1 MFRSFFNALP
11 AREQAPRAVGEV
23 ALRAGVQLAWTMG
36 ATSSRS
42 STSTGVLI
50 LGLDNAGKT
59 SLLAQVLDEDARTVT
74 PTLGF
79 MLRGLVLSD
88 GTQLKVWDVGGR
100 QDVRE
105 HWRAHYAKAKCIIFV
120 IDAVDRHR
128 LQENSIEL
136 RRLLDQPR
144 LVGLPLL
151 LLANKQDVAGALPA
165 SEIEACL
172 HLGTIRDRAWNC
184 MGCSA
189 FRGDGFVRG
198 LKWLASQAGRSPTTN
213 LKRVGSNVGQED
225 EQEQDEDEDD
235 EDERPATDR
244 PAQRRRS
251 AANEDGDSRRR
262 LRRQA
267 REEAGGDSE
276 GSGEDGGDGRD

>member
-1 MFRSFFNALP
+1 
-11 AREQAPRAVGEV
+11 
-23 ALRAGVQLAWTMG
+23 MG
-36 ATSSRS
+36 ATNSRS
-42 STSTGVLI
+42 APSIGVLT

-100 QDVRE
+100 RDVRE
-105 HWRAHYAKAKCIIFV
+105 HWRVHYGKVKAIIFV

-136 RRLLDQPR
+136 RRLLDQPK

-198 LKWLASQAGRSPTTN
+198 LKWLASQAGRSPTTD
-213 LKRVGSNVGQED
+213 LKRLGSGVGQED
-225 EQEQDEDEDD
+225 STRDEDEEEDEDEDD
-235 EDERPATDR
+235 RPQRPSADR
-244 PAQRRRS
+244 PAQRRRPEK
-251 AANEDGDSRRR
+251 AATGDGGSRRS
-262 LRRQA
+262 RRQA
-267 REEAGGDSE
+267 RGGDGGGGGDSGE
-276 GSGEDGGDGRD
+276 GGGDSSD

>member
-1 MFRSFFNALP
+1 
-11 AREQAPRAVGEV
+11 
-23 ALRAGVQLAWTMG
+23 MG
-36 ATSSRS
+36 ATHSRTVPS
-42 STSTGVLI
+42 IGVLT

-100 QDVRE
+100 RDVRE
-105 HWRAHYAKAKCIIFV
+105 HWRAHYAKVQAIIFV
-120 IDAVDRHR
+120 IDSVDRHR

-136 RRLLDQPR
+136 RRLLDQPT

-198 LKWLASQAGRSPTTN
+198 LKWLASQAGRSPTTD
-213 LKRVGSNVGQED
+213 LRRFGSGIGQED
-225 EQEQDEDEDD
+225 STRDEGDEDDEDD
-235 EDERPATDR
+235 EDEEDR
-244 PAQRRRS
+244 PAQRRRRPEQT
-251 AANEDGDSRRR
+251 ATGDRGSRRA
-262 LRRQA
+262 RRQA
-267 REEAGGDSE
+267 RDGDGRGSGNRGDGGDSDT
-276 GSGEDGGDGRD
+276 SD

>member
-1 MFRSFFNALP
+1 
-11 AREQAPRAVGEV
+11 
-23 ALRAGVQLAWTMG
+23 
-36 ATSSRS
+36 
-42 STSTGVLI
+42 
-50 LGLDNAGKT
+50 
-59 SLLAQVLDEDARTVT
+59 
-74 PTLGF
+74 

-100 QDVRE
+100 RDVRE
-105 HWRAHYAKAKCIIFV
+105 HWRAHYAKVKAIIFV

-136 RRLLDQPR
+136 RRLLDQPK

-198 LKWLASQAGRSPTTN
+198 LKWLASQAGRSPTTD
-213 LKRVGSNVGQED
+213 LKRLGSGVGQED
-225 EQEQDEDEDD
+225 STRDEDD
-235 EDERPATDR
+235 EDEDEDDR
-244 PAQRRRS
+244 PQRPSADQPQRRRRPEPEK
-251 AANEDGDSRRR
+251 AAAEDGGSRRT
-262 LRRQA
+262 RRQA
-267 REEAGGDSE
+267 RGGGGGGSGEGGDS
-276 GSGEDGGDGRD
+276 SD

>member
-1 MFRSFFNALP
+1 
-11 AREQAPRAVGEV
+11 
-23 ALRAGVQLAWTMG
+23 MG
-36 ATSSRS
+36 ATHSRTAPS
-42 STSTGVLI
+42 IGVLT

-100 QDVRE
+100 RDVRE
-105 HWRAHYAKAKCIIFV
+105 HWRAHYAKVQAIIFV

-136 RRLLDQPR
+136 RRLLDQPK

-198 LKWLASQAGRSPTTN
+198 LKWLASQAGRSPTTD
-213 LKRVGSNVGQED
+213 LRRFGSGVGQED
-225 EQEQDEDEDD
+225 STRDEGDEDDEGDEGDEDED
-235 EDERPATDR
+235 DR
-244 PAQRRRS
+244 PAQRRRPEKV
-251 AANEDGDSRRR
+251 ATGDRGSRRA
-262 LRRQA
+262 RRQA
-267 REEAGGDSE
+267 TAHARRGGKDLPPPRLRGRGSLLRPVFWPTQNSGFLQQLQNTAGFI
-276 GSGEDGGDGRD
+276 

>member
-1 MFRSFFNALP
+1 
-11 AREQAPRAVGEV
+11 
-23 ALRAGVQLAWTMG
+23 MG
-36 ATSSRS
+36 ATHSRTAPS
-42 STSTGVLI
+42 IGVLT

-59 SLLAQVLDEDARTVT
+59 SLLAQVLDEDARTIT

-100 QDVRE
+100 RDVRE
-105 HWRAHYAKAKCIIFV
+105 HWRAHYAKVKAIIFV

-136 RRLLDQPR
+136 RRLLDQPK

-198 LKWLASQAGRSPTTN
+198 LKWLASQAGRSPTTD
-213 LKRVGSNVGQED
+213 LKRLGSGVDQED
-225 EQEQDEDEDD
+225 STREEEDEEDKDEDEEDEEDEDD
-235 EDERPATDR
+235 RPQRPSADR

-251 AANEDGDSRRR
+251 EKAATEDGGSRRS
-262 LRRQA
+262 RRQA
-267 REEAGGDSE
+267 RARDGGDSGE
-276 GSGEDGGDGRD
+276 GGGDSSD

>member
-1 MFRSFFNALP
+1 
-11 AREQAPRAVGEV
+11 
-23 ALRAGVQLAWTMG
+23 MG
-36 ATSSRS
+36 ATHSRTVPS
-42 STSTGVLI
+42 IGVLT

-100 QDVRE
+100 RDVRE
-105 HWRAHYAKAKCIIFV
+105 HWRAHYAKVQAIIFV
-120 IDAVDRHR
+120 IDSVDRHR

-136 RRLLDQPR
+136 RRLLDQPT

-198 LKWLASQAGRSPTTN
+198 LKWLASQAGRSPTTD
-213 LKRVGSNVGQED
+213 LRRFGSGVGQED
-225 EQEQDEDEDD
+225 STRDEGDEDEDD
-235 EDERPATDR
+235 EDDEEDEEDR
-244 PAQRRRS
+244 SARRRRPEQT
-251 AANEDGDSRRR
+251 ATGDRGSRRA
-262 LRRQA
+262 RRQA
-267 REEAGGDSE
+267 RDGDGRGSGDRGDGGDSDT
-276 GSGEDGGDGRD
+276 SD